1 MLFNEF
7 GNRENP
13 PVLLLHGMMQD
24 WHSEYEMLRPLEEHY
39 RLIIPAQDGFY
50 EGSGDFTSFADQ
62 ARQIEEY
69 INANYMG
76 KIHGAYGASQ
86 GGLMLTE
93 LLARRRINLGTVIM
107 DGCYVAHQGKLSG
120 QVTAWMFKK
129 YKNTG
134 EFPWPIHV
142 MMKLMGTTLEEMAA
156 GLSNGLYMNA
166 SDETIDRNFI
176 ENYTY
181 KTRPEIAQN
190 ETMVWLWCGSREP
203 YAIKSHKELK
213 RYLKNCREEIM
224 DGLGHGE
231 FLLKHSGA
239 CCEKIRATLDGAA
252 FTPEGEQKV

>member
-7 GNRENP
+7 GSKENP

-24 WHSEYEMLRPLEEHY
+24 WHSEYELLKPLEEHY

-50 EGSGDFTSFADQ
+50 DGSGDFTSFADQ

-69 INANYMG
+69 IHRNYGG

-93 LLARRRINLGTVIM
+93 LLTRNKIDMGTVIM

-120 QVTAWMFKK
+120 KVTAWMFRK

-134 EFPWPIHV
+134 KFPAFINV
-142 MMKLMGTTLEEMAA
+142 MMTLMGTSIEEMSE
-156 GLSNGLYMNA
+156 GLMNGMYMKA
-166 SDETIDRNFI
+166 SDETVNRNFM

-181 KTRPEIAQN
+181 RTRPEIAESN
-190 ETMVWLWCGSREP
+190 SKVYLWCGSKEP
-203 YAIKSHKELK
+203 YAIKSHNELK
-213 RYLKNCREEIM
+213 RYLKYYEEEIM
-224 DGLGHGE
+224 EGLGHGI
-231 FLLKHSGA
+231 FLLKHTEE
-239 CCEKIRATLDGAA
+239 CCKKICDTL
-252 FTPEGEQKV
+252 K

>member
-7 GNRENP
+7 GKKENP

-24 WHSEYEMLRPLEEHY
+24 WHSEYELLKPLEEHY

-50 EGSGDFTSFADQ
+50 DGSGDFTSFADQ

-69 INANYMG
+69 IHLHYGG

-93 LLARRRINLGTVIM
+93 LLTRNKVNLGTVIM

-120 QVTAWMFKK
+120 IVTVWMFRK

-134 EFPWPIHV
+134 KFPWVIHIT
-142 MMKLMGTTLEEMAA
+142 MKLMGQKLEEME
-156 GLSNGLYMNA
+156 STMVNSLYLGA
-166 SDETIDRNFI
+166 SDETIKRNFL

-181 KTRPEIAQN
+181 HTRPEIAEN
-190 ETMVWLWCGSREP
+190 ETMVHLWCGSKEP
-203 YAIKSHKELK
+203 YAIKSHNILK
-213 RYLKNCREEIM
+213 KYLKNYREEVM
-224 DGLGHGE
+224 EGFGHGD
-231 FLLKHSGA
+231 FLLKHSEE
-239 CCEKIRATLDGAA
+239 CCEKIRSTLRGI
-252 FTPEGEQKV
+252 